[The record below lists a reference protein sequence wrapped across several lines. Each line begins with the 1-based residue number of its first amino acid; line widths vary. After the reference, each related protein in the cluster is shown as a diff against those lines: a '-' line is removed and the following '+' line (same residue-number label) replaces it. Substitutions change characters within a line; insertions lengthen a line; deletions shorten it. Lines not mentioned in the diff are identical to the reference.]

1 MTLCGEWR
9 GGFTLI
15 ELLVVVLII
24 GILSAIALPQYQKAV
39 ARSRKRAEKGLC
51 TEAESDRFVTAARAA
66 MDTYLKSQ
74 TDGGRLYGFESKWI
88 RKDIGL

>member
-1 MTLCGEWR
+1 MRTHAKPQ
-9 GGFTLI
+9 
-15 ELLVVVLII
+15 LLNMRMAFWLRRT
-24 GILSAIALPQYQKAV
+24 AV